1 MVDWKTHHFAKVTN
15 ILAAIGIVFVAIYR
29 LVDTSEKTVN
39 QAVVSLYYL

>member
-1 MVDWKTHHFAKVTN
+1 MVDFTTYHFAKVTN
-15 ILAAIGIVFVAIYR
+15 IVAAIGIVFVAIYR